1 MPFDAT
7 GRAEQAI
14 SFSFDDYLEFIDTV
28 ARKLRPGKRGAIV
41 QTVPMILVRLQIDL
55 EAFIAHA
62 VGRPQPL
69 AAHAARRQAKYLWGM
84 AAARAVCKQRVA

>member
-1 MPFDAT
+1 
-7 GRAEQAI
+7 
-14 SFSFDDYLEFIDTV
+14 
-28 ARKLRPGKRGAIV
+28 
-41 QTVPMILVRLQIDL
+41 VRLQIDL